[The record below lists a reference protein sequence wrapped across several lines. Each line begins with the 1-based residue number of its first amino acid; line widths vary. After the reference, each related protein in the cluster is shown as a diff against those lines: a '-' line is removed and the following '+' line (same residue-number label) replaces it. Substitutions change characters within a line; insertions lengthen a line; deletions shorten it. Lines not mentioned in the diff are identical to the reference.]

1 MRNAGRGTAAN
12 AMSRATRELLIALPI
27 ALLLAVALTWPLA
40 PKLGTSGRVDSGDG
54 RYGTWNVAWVARAL
68 TSDPANLWNANIYH
82 PHTGTL
88 AYSEAN
94 LVSGVLAIPVWLA
107 TGNGLAAI
115 NSVKILSFALAA
127 LAMFALARHLTSS
140 VPASA
145 MAALMFAYSPF
156 AFARLAHMQLMMTFG
171 LPLTLLALH
180 RFVDRSSLARAV
192 ALGGSMAVTALSCG
206 YYGIFVGL
214 AVGWGLL
221 WFAVARGHWR
231 AGRYWLWS
239 LIALATAAALTIPFM
254 LPYIGIQAEG
264 FARSLDDA
272 RMFSADW
279 RAYLASAKLVHR
291 WMLPL
296 LGEWREVLFP
306 GFLSTVLAITTVV
319 AAVRRWRGSAPRTIV
334 GFYLTFVVLAAWT
347 SFGPHA
353 GLYTAMFHTLPF
365 FDMIRAPA
373 RAGVL
378 VTLGMAALAAMGAAL
393 LLSRLTGRTRTIA
406 VVALTAGMLAA
417 STIGPF
423 PMVERRPLHPVYARL
438 ARMPRAAV
446 VEFPYFVGPTDRHR
460 HTEYM
465 MESLHHWQ
473 PLLNGYSDHRPAQV
487 VEDGAILA
495 GFPSDEAWE
504 VIGRR
509 GARYVVM
516 HWESYP
522 ADAGMRDRVFTRDVG
537 VRLRVVVDAGDVSL
551 FEVLAAPAR

>member
-1 MRNAGRGTAAN
+1 
-12 AMSRATRELLIALPI
+12 MSRSTREMLIALPI
-27 ALLLAVALTWPLA
+27 AALLAIVFTWPLA
-40 PKLGTSGRVDSGDG
+40 PRLGTAGRVDSGDG

-68 TSDPANLWNANIYH
+68 TSDPANLWNANIFH

-94 LVSGVLAIPVWLA
+94 LVAGAMAIPAWLA

-115 NSVKILSFALAA
+115 NSVKITSFALAA
-127 LAMFALARHLTSS
+127 LAMFALARYLTGS
-140 VPASA
+140 VAA
-145 MAALMFAYSPF
+145 AALAALMFAYSPF

-180 RFVDRSSLARAV
+180 RFVDHISSSRAV
-192 ALGGSMAVTALSCG
+192 ALGAVMALTALSCG

-221 WFAVARGHWR
+221 WFAIARGHWR
-231 AGRYWLWS
+231 TGPYWLWS
-239 LIALATAAALTIPFM
+239 ALALATAAVLTVPFM
-254 LPYIGIQAEG
+254 LPYIQIQDEG
-264 FARSLDDA
+264 FARTLDDA

-306 GFLSTVLAITTVV
+306 GFLSIVLAVTALV
-319 AAVRRWRGSAPRTIV
+319 ASVRGSRGSAPRPVV
-334 GFYLTFVVLAAWT
+334 GFYLSLVALAAWT
-347 SFGPHA
+347 SFGPDA
-353 GLYTAMFHTLPF
+353 GLYTVLFHTLPF

-378 VTLGMAALAAMGAAL
+378 VTLGLVALASMGVAFV
-393 LLSRLTGRTRTIA
+393 LSHLTGRRRTMAFIALA
-406 VVALTAGMLAA
+406 VVLLVA

-423 PMVERRPLHPVYARL
+423 PVVERRPLHPVYARL

-465 MESLHHWQ
+465 LESLHHWQ

-487 VEDGAILA
+487 VADAPVLA

-504 VIGRR
+504 VIRRR

-522 ADAGMRDRVFTRDVG
+522 TDAGMRDRVFMRDVG
-537 VRLRVVVDAGDVSL
+537 VRLRLVVDAGDISL
-551 FEVLAAPAR
+551 FEVLADPGR